1 MASSKDNFNT
11 ATDSRHLSLLIDN
24 LTIDDQR
31 ILARIL
37 NNWDDRDQRKQPRR
51 PCSIITEYTVGNR
64 LHKGTMKNIS
74 PGGAYIE
81 NRPLFSVSQEIS
93 QSFFIPNFEIPI
105 RSKSKII
112 WIGSNGFGVQFKQ
125 FMSQTS

>member
-1 MASSKDNFNT
+1 MASFKENFNSP
-11 ATDSRHLSLLIDN
+11 TDSRHLTQLIDN

-31 ILARIL
+31 MLARIL
-37 NNWDDRDQRKQPRR
+37 DNWDDRDQRKQPRTE
-51 PCSIITEYTVGNR
+51 CSIITEYTVDNQ

-81 NRPLFSVSQEIS
+81 NQPLFPVSQEIS

-105 RSKSKII
+105 RSKSQIV
-112 WIGSNGFGVQFKQ
+112 WVGSNGFGVQFKQ
-125 FMSQTS
+125 FVSQP

>member
-1 MASSKDNFNT
+1 MASSSDSYNS
-11 ATDSRHLSLLIDN
+11 ARDSRHLSLLIDS

-37 NNWDDRDQRKQPRR
+37 NNWDDRDQRKQPRT
-51 PCSIITEYTVGNR
+51 PCSIITEYTDDQG

-81 NRPLFSVSQEIS
+81 NRPLLSVSQEIS

-112 WIGSNGFGVQFKQ
+112 WVGSSGFGVQFKR
-125 FMSQTS
+125 FVSQT